1 MALGYDP
8 AVMSAH
14 VRSFR
19 WPRWTVLLLILG
31 VIGAAGPGCTGK
43 GAGTARTYTVRGQVV
58 QLPDPGNPGSGLSLN
73 HEAVDD
79 FVDRTGEVVGMDPM
93 SMPFPTA
100 KNLSLEGIQV
110 GDVVEFKLSV
120 DWEGDPAV
128 EVTGVRKLPAG
139 TKLVFRAAKPPTKS
153 K

>member
-1 MALGYDP
+1 MAVGYDP
-8 AVMSAH
+8 TAMRESA
-14 VRSFR
+14 RSFG
-19 WPRWTVLLLILG
+19 PIALLLILG
-31 VIGAAGPGCTGK
+31 IAAL
-43 GAGTARTYTVRGQVV
+43 AGTSCLDKGSGSARSYTVRGQVV
-58 QLPDPGNPGSGLSLN
+58 QLPDPGNPGTGLSLN

-93 SMPFPTA
+93 SMPFPIA

-110 GDVVEFKLSV
+110 GDVVEFKLRV
-120 DWEGDPAV
+120 DWGGDPEV
-128 EVTGVRKLPAG
+128 EITEVRKLPAG

>member
-8 AVMSAH
+8 TAMRARE
-14 VRSFR
+14 RSFH
-19 WPRWTVLLLILG
+19 WPVLLLILG
-31 VIGAAGPGCTGK
+31 IIGAGGTGCADK
-43 GAGTARTYTVRGQVV
+43 NSARTYTVRGQVV
-58 QLPDPGNPGSGLSLN
+58 QLPDPGNPGSGLTLN

-93 SMPFPTA
+93 SMPFPIA

-110 GDVVEFKLSV
+110 GDVVEFKLAV

-128 EVTGVRKLPAG
+128 EVTEVRKLPAG